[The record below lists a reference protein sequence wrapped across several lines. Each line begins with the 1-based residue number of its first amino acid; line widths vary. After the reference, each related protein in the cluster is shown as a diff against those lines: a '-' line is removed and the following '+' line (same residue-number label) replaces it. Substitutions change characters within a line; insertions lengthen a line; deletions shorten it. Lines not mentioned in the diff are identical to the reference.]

1 MSKIFKIFRILSGLC
16 HNISIKINFT
26 FDTFKIFVMFQYN
39 LQKIELKGDVFVQNC
54 TYDDE
59 KAAHPWKN
67 IRRACVVATVVK
79 VVASPDATLS

>member
-1 MSKIFKIFRILSGLC
+1 
-16 HNISIKINFT
+16 
-26 FDTFKIFVMFQYN
+26 MFQYN